1 MDNAKEI
8 VSNAINIVHPI
19 IAPSTIKNPILIR
32 SPKMYTTFSI
42 SSENDRMVKNFIT
55 KLKIYLIFN
64 YL

>member
-55 KLKIYLIFN
+55 
-64 YL
+64 